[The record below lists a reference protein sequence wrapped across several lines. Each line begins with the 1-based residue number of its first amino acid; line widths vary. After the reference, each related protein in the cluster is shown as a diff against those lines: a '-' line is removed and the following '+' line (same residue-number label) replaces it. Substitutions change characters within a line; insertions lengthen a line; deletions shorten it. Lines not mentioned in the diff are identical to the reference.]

1 MSKQFTKVLALG
13 LAAMMVLSGCGG
25 TSTKTKTPEESTA
38 EKAEQQQEQT
48 QEQQAGEETKHE
60 RKEVVIP
67 VISTEEIETFNFLHS
82 QRTEDSR
89 VLVNLWDGLLTSN
102 SRGEIVAAIADEW
115 GTEDGGLTWKFHL
128 RDGVKWVDVNA
139 NEKAD
144 CTADDFATGLEWVLN
159 FHKNESVNTSMPIEM
174 IKGAEEYYQY
184 TKTLSEEEARV
195 LTAGEGS
202 KFLEM
207 VGMEI
212 VDKNNIIY
220 HCVSEKPYFDTL
232 ATSNCLYPLA
242 QGLVDELGVDGVNAM
257 NNENMWY
264 NGAYTLTS
272 YIQGNE
278 KVFTKNPKYWDTE
291 SVRFDTA
298 THRMVE
304 SWDTAYQLYQTGDV
318 DYVKLTES
326 MIKTISENPDHELYQ
341 YMVPDKPSTM
351 SYQFHW
357 NYAKNKE
364 DGTPDTNWN
373 TAIANEAFRKSIYY
387 GLNLYDYF
395 GRFNAVEPLQCENS
409 SYTCRNL
416 ARTSDGVDYVDLVEE
431 RMGLPESDGK
441 NPRRYDAEKGA
452 EYKKQAIEEL
462 TALGVT
468 FPVDVDFYVPG
479 ANQTQLD
486 NALVLQ
492 NSFDKYL
499 GSDYVK
505 FNIKTYI
512 SSFSKE
518 VREPRVQSFCING
531 WGADY
536 NDPKNYLGQ
545 TVIGNDNAW
554 YADAYSNINKLEENE
569 TNKELLEQYRTYT
582 EMVEKADAITKDMDA
597 RYEAFADAEAYTLE
611 KAHMLPCYYNVGW
624 CLTRYN
630 VHAEFS
636 GSRMKNWETKAD
648 GYTVDEVKAILAA
661 QGK

>member
-1 MSKQFTKVLALG
+1 MNKQFTKALALG
-13 LAAMMVLSGCGG
+13 LAAMMVLGGCGG
-25 TSTKTKTPEESTA
+25 ASTETKAPEEATA
-38 EKAEQQQEQT
+38 EKQEQQDEQQQTGPEAT
-48 QEQQAGEETKHE
+48 REL
-60 RKEVVIP
+60 KEVVIP
-67 VISTEEIETFNFLHS
+67 KIATGEIETFNFLHS
-82 QRTEDSR
+82 QRAEDST
-89 VLVNLWDGLLTSN
+89 VLLNLWDGLLTSN
-102 SRGEIVAAIADEW
+102 SRGEIIAAIADEW

-144 CTADDFATGLEWVLN
+144 CTAEDFATGLEWILN
-159 FHKNESVNTSMPIEM
+159 FHKNESINTSMPIEM
-174 IKGAEEYYQY
+174 IKGAEEYYEY
-184 TKTLSEEEARV
+184 TKTLSEEEARA

-202 KFLEM
+202 KFREM

-220 HCVSEKPYFDTL
+220 HCISEKPYFDTL
-232 ATSNCLYPLA
+232 ATSNALYPLA

-264 NGAYTLTS
+264 NGGYTLTS

-278 KVFTKNPKYWDTE
+278 KIFTKNPKYWDTE

-304 SWDTAYQLYQTGDV
+304 SWDTAYQLYQAGEV

-326 MIKTISENPDHELYQ
+326 MIKTISDNPNHEFYK
-341 YMVPDKPSTM
+341 YMVPDKPSM
-351 SYQFHW
+351 SSYQFHW

-387 GLNLYDYF
+387 GLNLTDYF
-395 GRFNAVEPLQCENS
+395 ARFNAVEPLQCENNGF
-409 SYTCRNL
+409 TCRNL
-416 ARTSDGVDYVDLVEE
+416 VRTSDGTDYVDLVEDRLE
-431 RMGLPESDGK
+431 LPASDGT
-441 NPRRYDAEKGA
+441 NPRRYDADKAA
-452 EYKKQAIEEL
+452 EYKKQAMEEL

-468 FPVDVDFYVPG
+468 FPVEIDYYIAG

-499 GSDYVK
+499 GGDYVK
-505 FNIKTYI
+505 LNIKTYI
-512 SSFSKE
+512 SSLSKE
-518 VREPRVQSFCING
+518 VREPRLQSFVING
-531 WGADY
+531 WSADY

>member
-1 MSKQFTKVLALG
+1 
-13 LAAMMVLSGCGG
+13 MVL
-25 TSTKTKTPEESTA
+25 
-38 EKAEQQQEQT
+38 
-48 QEQQAGEETKHE
+48 
-60 RKEVVIP
+60 
-67 VISTEEIETFNFLHS
+67 L
-82 QRTEDSR
+82 
-89 VLVNLWDGLLTSN
+89 NLWDGLLTSN
-102 SRGEIVAAIADEW
+102 SRGQIVAAIADEW

-184 TKTLSEEEARV
+184 TKTLSEEEARA

-554 YADAYSNINKLEENE
+554 YSSAYSNINKVEENE
-569 TNKELLEQYRTYT
+569 TNKELLDSYRTYT

-648 GYTVDEVKAILAA
+648 GYTVDEVKEILAA

>member
-1 MSKQFTKVLALG
+1 MSKQFTKMLALG

-25 TSTKTKTPEESTA
+25 TSTETKTPEESTA
-38 EKAEQQQEQT
+38 EKAEQEQT
-48 QEQQAGEETKHE
+48 GVETTRE
-60 RKEVVIP
+60 LKEVVIP
-67 VISTEEIETFNFLHS
+67 KIATSELTTFNFLHT
-82 QRTEDSR
+82 QNGDDGV
-89 VLVNLWDGLLTSN
+89 VLYNLWDGLLTSN
-102 SRGEIVAAIADEW
+102 SRGQIVAAIADEW

-184 TKTLSEEEARV
+184 TKTLSEEEARA

-416 ARTSDGVDYVDLVEE
+416 ARTSDGVDYVDLVE
-431 RMGLPESDGK
+431 
-441 NPRRYDAEKGA
+441 
-452 EYKKQAIEEL
+452 
-462 TALGVT
+462 
-468 FPVDVDFYVPG
+468 
-479 ANQTQLD
+479 
-486 NALVLQ
+486 
-492 NSFDKYL
+492 
-499 GSDYVK
+499 
-505 FNIKTYI
+505 
-512 SSFSKE
+512 
-518 VREPRVQSFCING
+518 
-531 WGADY
+531 
-536 NDPKNYLGQ
+536 
-545 TVIGNDNAW
+545 
-554 YADAYSNINKLEENE
+554 
-569 TNKELLEQYRTYT
+569 
-582 EMVEKADAITKDMDA
+582 
-597 RYEAFADAEAYTLE
+597 
-611 KAHMLPCYYNVGW
+611 
-624 CLTRYN
+624 
-630 VHAEFS
+630 
-636 GSRMKNWETKAD
+636 
-648 GYTVDEVKAILAA
+648 
-661 QGK
+661 

>member
-13 LAAMMVLSGCGG
+13 LAAMMVLGGCGG
-25 TSTKTKTPEESTA
+25 TSTETKAPEDATA
-38 EKAEQQQEQT
+38 EKQEQQDEQQQTGPEAT
-48 QEQQAGEETKHE
+48 REL
-60 RKEVVIP
+60 KEVVIP
-67 VISTEEIETFNFLHS
+67 KIATGEIETFNFLHS
-82 QRTEDSR
+82 QRAEDST
-89 VLVNLWDGLLTSN
+89 VLLNLWDGLLTSN
-102 SRGEIVAAIADEW
+102 SRGEIIAAVADEW
-115 GTEDGGLTWKFHL
+115 GTKDGGLTWKFHL

-144 CTADDFATGLEWVLN
+144 CTAEDFATGLEWVLN

-174 IKGAEEYYQY
+174 IKGAEEYYEY
-184 TKTLSEEEARV
+184 TKTLSEEEARA

-202 KFLEM
+202 KFREM

-554 YADAYSNINKLEENE
+554 YSSAYSNINKVEENE
-569 TNKELLEQYRTYT
+569 TNKELLDSYRTYT

-648 GYTVDEVKAILAA
+648 GYTVDEVKEILAA

>member
-25 TSTKTKTPEESTA
+25 TSTETKTPEESTA
-38 EKAEQQQEQT
+38 EKPQQQQEQSEPEAT
-48 QEQQAGEETKHE
+48 REL
-60 RKEVVIP
+60 KEVVIP
-67 VISTEEIETFNFLHS
+67 KIATGEIETFNFLHS
-82 QRTEDSR
+82 QRAEDST
-89 VLVNLWDGLLTSN
+89 VLLNLWDGLLTSN
-102 SRGEIVAAIADEW
+102 SRGEIIAAIADEW

-144 CTADDFATGLEWVLN
+144 CTAEDFATGLEWILN
-159 FHKNESVNTSMPIEM
+159 FHKNESINTSMPIEM
-174 IKGAEEYYQY
+174 IKGAEEYYEY
-184 TKTLSEEEARV
+184 TKTLSEEEARA

-202 KFLEM
+202 KFREM

-220 HCVSEKPYFDTL
+220 HCISEKPYFDTL
-232 ATSNCLYPLA
+232 ATSNALYPLA

-264 NGAYTLTS
+264 NGGYTLTS

-278 KVFTKNPKYWDTE
+278 KIFTKNPKYWDTE

-304 SWDTAYQLYQTGDV
+304 SWDTAYQLYQAGEV

-326 MIKTISENPDHELYQ
+326 MIKTISDNPNHEFYK
-341 YMVPDKPSTM
+341 YMVPDKPSM
-351 SYQFHW
+351 SSYQFHW

-387 GLNLYDYF
+387 GLNLTDYF
-395 GRFNAVEPLQCENS
+395 ARFNAVEPLQCENNGF
-409 SYTCRNL
+409 TCRNL
-416 ARTSDGVDYVDLVEE
+416 VRTSDGTDYVDLVEDRLE
-431 RMGLPESDGK
+431 LPASDGT
-441 NPRRYDAEKGA
+441 NPRRYDADKAA
-452 EYKKQAIEEL
+452 EYKKQAMEEL

-468 FPVDVDFYVPG
+468 FPVEIDYYIAG

-499 GSDYVK
+499 GGDYVK
-505 FNIKTYI
+505 LNIKTYI
-512 SSFSKE
+512 SSLSKE
-518 VREPRVQSFCING
+518 VREPRLQSFVING
-531 WGADY
+531 WSADY

-582 EMVEKADAITKDMDA
+582 KMVEEADKITKDMDA